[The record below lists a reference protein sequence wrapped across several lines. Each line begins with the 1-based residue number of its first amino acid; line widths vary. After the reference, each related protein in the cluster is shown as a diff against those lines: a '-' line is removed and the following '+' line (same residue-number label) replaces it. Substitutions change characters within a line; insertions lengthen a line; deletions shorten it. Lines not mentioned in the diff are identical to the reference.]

1 MKTYKLIQ
9 TYPESPPISTEI
21 TESRLGAGQLL
32 FTTYTIKG
40 GSKNCDG
47 GKFKIDNPWL
57 YSKNWEEVI
66 EPTITYPVGTQ
77 AFDSAIPDSLLTKT
91 ADGWYNTSKTSYTDK
106 IVSQR
111 KNITILKPD
120 DKKDYEI
127 LSFKDMLN
135 NLITKKEGKFLTSYH
150 ETEYKEE
157 RLIKKCEIHS
167 VKRLSDEK
175 VFTVDDNIE
184 DKGLLYWVI
193 TGFTVIDN
201 FIKIDGKRDYN
212 TTETISHTLRGA
224 KHCKKPLFT
233 TEDVVNIFEGD
244 EYWIVSKKVTNHTSA
259 YLNKAGSKA
268 PIIPNYFSFKSK
280 EAAEEYILLNIS
292 KLCIND
298 IMDVTDT
305 NNEMALKDFKKLVKK
320 KIDGN

>member
-167 VKRLSDEK
+167 VKRLSDGE
-175 VFTVDDNIE
+175 VFTVDDDFTSKEGSKFKIRRFQWIIG
-184 DKGLLYWVI
+184 GLKLEV
-193 TGFTVIDN
+193 VN
-201 FIKIDGKRDYN
+201 N
-212 TTETISHTLRGA
+212 TTGGYHSLLDIQLT
-224 KHCKKPLFT
+224 KKPLFT
-233 TEDVVNIFEGD
+233 TEDGVDIFEGD
-244 EYWIVSKKVTNHTSA
+244 KSCWVDKNFCCSHVTKYCGDLGKSVKYFSTKKV
-259 YLNKAGSKA
+259 
-268 PIIPNYFSFKSK
+268 
-280 EAAEEYILLNIS
+280 AEEYILLNIS